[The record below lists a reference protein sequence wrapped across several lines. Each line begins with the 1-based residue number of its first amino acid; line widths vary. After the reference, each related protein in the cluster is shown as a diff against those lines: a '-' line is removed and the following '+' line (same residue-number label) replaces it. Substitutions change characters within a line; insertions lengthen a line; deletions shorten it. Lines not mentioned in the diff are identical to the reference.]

1 MNQPIKIRLLVL
13 LLALSLAPFGAGAAE
28 GMPGERIPQPA
39 TDVQPVSDS
48 TLDSM
53 RGRFIT
59 GAGQILYFGV
69 EMLSTW
75 HSPDGR
81 VLSGSALLSFDFSKG
96 MPQVTFVP
104 TVSIVQGS
112 GSGVLVDT
120 TGRSIDASGLANVS
134 GIAQG
139 IQIVGDHNSAGN
151 STELHVTTT
160 LPAGAGAGIAGN
172 AGNAALTEG
181 DASASVAL
189 QPDSMAV
196 TLGMDGQGSLRQV
209 IRGDVSGSGSVLQ
222 TVSLLGDGHD
232 VGNQL
237 RITLVQPST
246 GTALQLQQNVA
257 LSLGLLQGLRSGR

>member
-112 GSGVLVDT
+112 GSGALVDT

-160 LPAGAGAGIAGN
+160 LPASSDAGIAGN
-172 AGNAALTEG
+172 AALAVG
-181 DASASVAL
+181 DANASVAL

-196 TLGMDGQGSLRQV
+196 TLGVDGQGSLRQI
-209 IRGDVSGSGSVLQ
+209 IRGDASGGGSVLQ

-246 GTALQLQQNVA
+246 GAALQLQQNVA

>member
-112 GSGVLVDT
+112 GSGALVDT

-160 LPAGAGAGIAGN
+160 LPASSDAGIAGN
-172 AGNAALTEG
+172 AALAVG
-181 DASASVAL
+181 DANASVAL

-196 TLGMDGQGSLRQV
+196 TLGVDGQGSLRQI

-246 GTALQLQQNVA
+246 GAALQLQQNVA

>member
-28 GMPGERIPQPA
+28 GTPGERIPQPA
-39 TDVQPVSDS
+39 SDIQPVSDS
-48 TLDSM
+48 TLDNM

-81 VLSGSALLSFDFSKG
+81 VLSGTALLSFDFSKG
-96 MPQVTFVP
+96 VPQVTFVP

-112 GSGVLVDT
+112 GSGSGALVDT

-172 AGNAALTEG
+172 AALAVG
-181 DASASVAL
+181 DANASVAL

-196 TLGMDGQGSLRQV
+196 TLGVDGQGSLRQI
-209 IRGDVSGSGSVLQ
+209 IRGDASGGGSVLQ

-246 GTALQLQQNVA
+246 GAALQLRQNVA
-257 LSLGLLQGLRSGR
+257 LSLGLLQGLHGGR

>member
-13 LLALSLAPFGAGAAE
+13 LLALSLAPFGAGAVE
-28 GMPGERIPQPA
+28 GMPSERIPQPA
-39 TDVQPVSDS
+39 GDVQPVSDS

-112 GSGVLVDT
+112 GSGALVDT

-160 LPAGAGAGIAGN
+160 LPASSDAGIAGN
-172 AGNAALTEG
+172 TALAVG
-181 DASASVAL
+181 DANASVAL

-196 TLGMDGQGSLRQV
+196 TLGVDGQGSLRQI
-209 IRGDVSGSGSVLQ
+209 IRGDASGGGSVLQ

-246 GTALQLQQNVA
+246 GAALQLRQNVA
-257 LSLGLLQGLRSGR
+257 LSLGLLQGLHGGR

>member
-13 LLALSLAPFGAGAAE
+13 LLALSLAPFGAGAVE
-28 GMPGERIPQPA
+28 GMPSERIPQPA
-39 TDVQPVSDS
+39 GDVQPVSDS

-96 MPQVTFVP
+96 VPQVTFVP

-112 GSGVLVDT
+112 GSGALVDT

-151 STELHVTTT
+151 STELHLTTT
-160 LPAGAGAGIAGN
+160 MPAGAGAGS
-172 AGNAALTEG
+172 AGNAALAVG
-181 DASASVAL
+181 DASASVLL

-246 GTALQLQQNVA
+246 GAALQLQQNVA
-257 LSLGLLQGLRSGR
+257 LSLSLLQGLRSGR

>member
-81 VLSGSALLSFDFSKG
+81 VLNGSALLSFDFSKG

-112 GSGVLVDT
+112 GSGALVDT

-160 LPAGAGAGIAGN
+160 LPASTDAGIAGN
-172 AGNAALTEG
+172 AALAVG
-181 DASASVAL
+181 DANASVAL

-196 TLGMDGQGSLRQV
+196 TLGVDGQGSLRQI
-209 IRGDVSGSGSVLQ
+209 IRGDASGGGSVLQ

-246 GTALQLQQNVA
+246 GAALQLRQNVA

>member
-112 GSGVLVDT
+112 GSGALVDT

-172 AGNAALTEG
+172 AALAVG
-181 DASASVAL
+181 DANASVAL

-196 TLGMDGQGSLRQV
+196 TLGVDGQGSLRQI

-246 GTALQLQQNVA
+246 GAALQLQQNVA

>member
-160 LPAGAGAGIAGN
+160 LPASTDAGIAGN
-172 AGNAALTEG
+172 AALAVG

-196 TLGMDGQGSLRQV
+196 TLGMDGQGSLRQI

>member
-96 MPQVTFVP
+96 VPQVTFVP

-112 GSGVLVDT
+112 GSGALVDT

-172 AGNAALTEG
+172 AALAVG
-181 DASASVAL
+181 GANASVLL

-196 TLGMDGQGSLRQV
+196 TLGMDGQGSLRQI

-246 GTALQLQQNVA
+246 GAALQLQQNVA

>member
-81 VLSGSALLSFDFSKG
+81 VLNGSALLSFDFSKG
-96 MPQVTFVP
+96 IPQVTFVP

-112 GSGVLVDT
+112 GSGALVDT
-120 TGRSIDASGLANVS
+120 AGRSIDASGLANVS

-160 LPAGAGAGIAGN
+160 LPASADAGIAGN
-172 AGNAALTEG
+172 AAALAVG
-181 DASASVAL
+181 DANASVAL

-196 TLGMDGQGSLRQV
+196 TLGVDGQGSLRQI
-209 IRGDVSGSGSVLQ
+209 IRGDASGGGSVLQ

-246 GTALQLQQNVA
+246 GAALQLRQNVA
-257 LSLGLLQGLRSGR
+257 LSLGLLQGLHGGR

>member
-1 MNQPIKIRLLVL
+1 MSQPIKIRRLVL
-13 LLALSLAPFGAGAAE
+13 LLALSLASFGAGAE
-28 GMPGERIPQPA
+28 GGTPGERMTKPVG
-39 TDVQPVSDS
+39 DLQPVSDS

-75 HSPDGR
+75 RSSDGR

-112 GSGVLVDT
+112 GGALVDT
-120 TGRSIDASGLANVS
+120 AGRSIDASGLANVS

-160 LPAGAGAGIAGN
+160 LPAGAGAGV
-172 AGNAALTEG
+172 AGNAALAVG
-181 DASASVAL
+181 DASVSASL

-196 TLGMDGQGSLRQV
+196 TLGVDGQGSLRQT
-209 IRGDVSGSGSVLQ
+209 IRGDGAGGGSVLQ

-237 RITLVQPST
+237 RITLVQPGAGSA
-246 GTALQLQQNVA
+246 ALQLQQNVA

>member
-81 VLSGSALLSFDFSKG
+81 VLNGSALLSFDFSKG

-112 GSGVLVDT
+112 GSGALVDT

-160 LPAGAGAGIAGN
+160 LPANSDAGIAGN
-172 AGNAALTEG
+172 AALAVG
-181 DASASVAL
+181 DASASVVL

-196 TLGMDGQGSLRQV
+196 TLGVDGQGSLRQI

-246 GTALQLQQNVA
+246 GAALQLQQNVA

>member
-1 MNQPIKIRLLVL
+1 M
-13 LLALSLAPFGAGAAE
+13 
-28 GMPGERIPQPA
+28 
-39 TDVQPVSDS
+39 SDS

-160 LPAGAGAGIAGN
+160 LPASSDADIT
-172 AGNAALTEG
+172 GNAALAVG
-181 DASASVAL
+181 DANASVAL
-189 QPDSMAV
+189 QPDSIAV
-196 TLGMDGQGSLRQV
+196 TLGMDGQGSLRQI
-209 IRGDVSGSGSVLQ
+209 IRGDASGGGSVLQ

-246 GTALQLQQNVA
+246 GAALQLQQNVA

>member
-13 LLALSLAPFGAGAAE
+13 LLALPFASFGAGAAE
-28 GMPGERIPQPA
+28 GMPGERIAQPA

-48 TLDSM
+48 ALDSM

-81 VLSGSALLSFDFSKG
+81 VLSGSALLSFDFSAG
-96 MPQVTFVP
+96 MPQVSFVP
-104 TVSIVQGS
+104 TVSIVRGS
-112 GSGVLVDT
+112 GSGALVDT

-172 AGNAALTEG
+172 AALAVG
-181 DASASVAL
+181 GASASVLL

-196 TLGMDGQGSLRQV
+196 TLGMDGQGSLRQI

-246 GTALQLQQNVA
+246 GAALQLQQNVA

>member
-112 GSGVLVDT
+112 GSGALVDT

-160 LPAGAGAGIAGN
+160 LPASSDAGIAGN
-172 AGNAALTEG
+172 AALAVG
-181 DASASVAL
+181 DASASVVL

-196 TLGMDGQGSLRQV
+196 TLGVDGQGSLRQI

-246 GTALQLQQNVA
+246 GAALQLQQNVA

>member
-39 TDVQPVSDS
+39 SDVQPVSDS

-196 TLGMDGQGSLRQV
+196 TLGMDGQGSLRQI

>member
-28 GMPGERIPQPA
+28 GTPGERIPQPA
-39 TDVQPVSDS
+39 SDIQPVSDS

-104 TVSIVQGS
+104 TVSIVQVS
-112 GSGVLVDT
+112 GSGALVDT

-139 IQIVGDHNSAGN
+139 IQIVGDRNSAGN

-160 LPAGAGAGIAGN
+160 LPASSDAGIAGN
-172 AGNAALTEG
+172 AALAVG
-181 DASASVAL
+181 DANASVAL

-196 TLGMDGQGSLRQV
+196 TLGVDGQGSLRQA
-209 IRGDVSGSGSVLQ
+209 IRGDASGGGSVLQ

-246 GTALQLQQNVA
+246 GAALQLQQNVA